1 MSKIQSL
8 TDLQIAL
15 RESLLAYN
23 QYLLDDI
30 EACGEEHKFAYV
42 QQRLNQVE
50 EFYPVMTE
58 ILMKASTLTP
68 FKE

>member
-1 MSKIQSL
+1 MAKIQSL
-8 TDLQIAL
+8 ADLQIAI

-30 EACGEEHKFAYV
+30 EACGEEGEFAYA
-42 QQRLNQVE
+42 QQRLRQVE

-58 ILMKASTLTP
+58 ILTKVSTLTP